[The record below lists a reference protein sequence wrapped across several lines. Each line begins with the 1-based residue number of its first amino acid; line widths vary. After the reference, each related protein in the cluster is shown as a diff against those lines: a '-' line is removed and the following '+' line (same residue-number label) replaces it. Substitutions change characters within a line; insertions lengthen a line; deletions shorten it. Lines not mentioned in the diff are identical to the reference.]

1 MLEITFYNLNLTFYY
16 FPFGDKSCPSDK
28 LRMKYFFNVSSVDDS
43 NLPFAILN
51 SFNWIRCGKQNFL
64 IASF

>member
-16 FPFGDKSCPSDK
+16 FPFGDKSCPSEK
-28 LRMKYFFNVSSVDDS
+28 LRMKYFFNVSSVDDL

-51 SFNWIRCGKQNFL
+51 SFN
-64 IASF
+64 